1 MYRAEVN
8 LQTMFAV
15 SLNIIPKA
23 NGYIGFKQL
32 DLTGIPQL
40 EISAMALKMMGYLGG
55 TIEVRL
61 DKPDGELL
69 GQVTIESK
77 NPNFGGSAANAAQNS
92 GGAKTKQSPTAPVAP
107 KKPSTVNRKPSTTMG
122 NPFAIPGIKTDIKPV
137 SGLHDLYFVFKNE
150 NVKGDQPLMS
160 VSNIKF
166 NNVKQP

>member
-1 MYRAEVN
+1 
-8 LQTMFAV
+8 
-15 SLNIIPKA
+15 
-23 NGYIGFKQL
+23 
-32 DLTGIPQL
+32 
-40 EISAMALKMMGYLGG
+40 MALKMMGYLGG

-107 KKPSTVNRKPSTTMG
+107 KKPAAAKKPAGFS